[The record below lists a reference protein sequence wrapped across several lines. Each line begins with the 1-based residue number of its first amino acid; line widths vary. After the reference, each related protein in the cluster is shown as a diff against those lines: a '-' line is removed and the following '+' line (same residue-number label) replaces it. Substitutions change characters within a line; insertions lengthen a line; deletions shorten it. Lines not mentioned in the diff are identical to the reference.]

1 MNNKYIFYPPI
12 NFDMVKIRD
21 IVSRNLKVEIPG
33 LATHQ
38 RKIETEPYLLELQK
52 QYPFFSDLYNIYA
65 TPPGYCTPIHICPG
79 RGCAINIP
87 ITYTEDSYTIF
98 YDLPGNVEKIY
109 SVDRIYEI
117 IESDAVE
124 VFRYTLDRPT
134 LMNTQHPHGVVGG
147 PKMTRV
153 IMSWS
158 INLEFDF
165 ETTKRI
171 LMQSS
176 ECGLD

>member
-38 RKIETEPYLLELQK
+38 RKIENEPYLLELQK
-52 QYPFFSDLYNIYA
+52 QYSFFSDLYNIYA

-98 YDLPGNVEKIY
+98 YDLPGKVEKLY
-109 SVDRIYEI
+109 SVNRIYEI

-124 VFRYTLDRPT
+124 VVVLQGVSRDQHTLDTAGCGNAVAAVVR
-134 LMNTQHPHGVVGG
+134 NGVVGDDRSG
-147 PKMTRV
+147 VVAGR
-153 IMSWS
+153 
-158 INLEFDF
+158 
-165 ETTKRI
+165 
-171 LMQSS
+171 
-176 ECGLD
+176 